1 MIDLNG
7 QAQQE
12 TIIGSAMNYGA
23 TESTLNAISRLS
35 DEMFTIP
42 LMRYAFK
49 AIKFFI
55 ERGDNFG
62 MVDVDERVTRLAV
75 ADGVEPFTNQFG
87 ILANISHTIT
97 VMETK
102 GQVNHLIACYQA
114 RTLQQKLSEAQEA
127 ISTGQ
132 EASAVMR
139 ELESVL
145 SAIDD
150 RTEAHTTSSVDELID
165 TYVDHIESKMGS
177 MGIRTGFVDCDKLIG
192 RVHPGN
198 LIIIGGRSGQGKTEF
213 SCAWALD
220 AVQRQNLNVVYFSLE
235 MGKQELM
242 DRFVAINLRK
252 PVEFLDDPA
261 KWLEDEA
268 GGQWSLV
275 GNAATQLRGKSLH
288 VHAEESITLAKMRSV
303 LKKVEMK
310 TKRKIDAVFIDYL
323 QIMGMAG
330 KRSRYE
336 EMCELSIGLKNLAK
350 EFGLPVIAL
359 AQLNRESAK
368 SNREPR
374 NHDIKDCG
382 QIEQDADK
390 IMFVYRDTET
400 EENKFLAKIIFGK
413 MRQGR
418 TGSAVLTFQDG
429 HFYDMVGN
437 QQFVDPEELARQ
449 KAQRQADNQRKSYQS
464 GYRPT

>member
-7 QAQQE
+7 QGAQQI
-12 TIIGSAMNYGA
+12 IIGSAMTYGA
-23 TESTLNAISRLS
+23 TESTMNAISRLS
-35 DEMFTIP
+35 DEMFTLP

-49 AIKFFI
+49 AIKFYVD
-55 ERGDNFG
+55 RGDNFQC
-62 MVDVDERVTRLAV
+62 MDIDDKATRLMAQ
-75 ADGVEPFTNQFG
+75 DGVSPFDNQFM
-87 ILANISHTIT
+87 ILLETEKSTT
-97 VMETK
+97 VMDTR

-114 RTLQQKLSEAQEA
+114 RTLQQKLSEAQESI
-127 ISTGQ
+127 ISGQ
-132 EASAVMR
+132 DAPTVMR

-145 SAIDD
+145 GAIDD

-177 MGIRTGFVDCDKLIG
+177 MGLRTGFVDCDKLIG

-220 AVQRQNLNVVYFSLE
+220 AVQRQGLNVLYFSLE

-242 DRFVAINLRK
+242 DRFVAINLKK

-261 KWLEDEA
+261 KWIEDEM
-268 GGQWSLV
+268 GGQWALV
-275 GNAATQLRGKSLH
+275 GNAAARLRGSMLH
-288 VHAEESITLAKMRSV
+288 IHAEPSVTLAKMRSV
-303 LKKVEMK
+303 MKKVEMK
-310 TKRKIDAVFIDYL
+310 TKRKLDAVFIDYL
-323 QIMGMAG
+323 QILGFSG

-336 EMCELSIGLKNLAK
+336 EMCDISVGLKNLAK
-350 EFGLPVIAL
+350 DFGLPVIAL

-368 SNREPR
+368 TNREPK

-390 IMFVYRDTET
+390 IMFVYRDTDT

-418 TGSAVLTFQDG
+418 TGAAVLTFQDG
-429 HFYDMVGN
+429 HFYDLVGN

-449 KAQRQADNQRKSYQS
+449 KAAQEAANQRSNYQG
-464 GYRPT
+464 GYRPK